1 MNKNLSGKIVL
12 LTGASSGIGLALTHQ
27 LLQEGAQIIAL
38 IRTGYPKNDTAIQ
51 SAIGTRQLRVYQADL
66 SDFTSLREALEQIK
80 NNEQMI
86 DLLFNNAGGSFPE
99 LVFSKQGREL
109 HYELQT
115 VVPYIITMELKTLL
129 MKGSLK
135 RVVHTST
142 NAFNTMKRFDPET
155 LDHPAQF
162 KMLFG
167 PYAASK
173 LALSLWT
180 QELAPHLALEGIT
193 MITVDPGGNN
203 TMRKGKQSGIP
214 FYLKPII
221 HLFFPHPSKGAS
233 LLYQGALADHIPGAY
248 LTKNKRAELKFVQHA
263 PRVLE
268 KVRAIYEYMY
278 TEVGK

>member
-1 MNKNLSGKIVL
+1 MNSNLSGKIVL
-12 LTGASSGIGLALTHQ
+12 ITGASSGIGLALTHRM
-27 LLQEGAQIIAL
+27 LQEGAQIIAL
-38 IRTGYPKNDTAIQ
+38 IRTGFPKDDTSIQ
-51 SAIGTRQLRVYQADL
+51 AAIGTHQLRVYHADL
-66 SDFTSLREALEQIK
+66 SDFTSLKTALGQIK
-80 NNEQMI
+80 NNEQKI

-99 LVFSKQGREL
+99 LMLSKQGREL

-115 VVPYIITMELKTLL
+115 VVPYIITMELMALL
-129 MKGSLK
+129 KNGTLK

-142 NAFNTMKRFDPET
+142 NAFKTMKRFDPET

-180 QELAPHLALEGIT
+180 QELAPHLALEGIK

-203 TMRKGKQSGIP
+203 TMREGKQSGIP

-221 HLFFPHPSKGAS
+221 RLFFPHPSKGAS
-233 LLYQGALADHIPGAY
+233 LLYQGALGDYIPGAY
-248 LTKNKRAELKFVQHA
+248 LTNNKLVELKFIQHA

-268 KVRAIYEYMY
+268 KVRTIYEYAY
-278 TEVGK
+278 K